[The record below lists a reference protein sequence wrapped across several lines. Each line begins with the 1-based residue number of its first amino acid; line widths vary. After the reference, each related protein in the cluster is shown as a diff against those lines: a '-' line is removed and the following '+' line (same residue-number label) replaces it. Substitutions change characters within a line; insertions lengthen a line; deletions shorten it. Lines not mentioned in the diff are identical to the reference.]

1 LDRTGATLRG
11 DATQKAVAVSLK
23 NIDVSFE
30 RDGAYHLAI
39 KDLSVQIDDGEFVTI
54 IGPSGCGKSTL
65 LRVVA
70 DLLTASV
77 GTAEVL
83 GGSPEA
89 ARIRR
94 DIGFVFQDPTL
105 LPWRTALE
113 NVSLPL
119 EVGSKRPAG
128 AKGNADSPAELL
140 ALVGLAGREGAMPS
154 ELSGGMRQ
162 RVAIAR
168 ALVGKPRL
176 LLMDEPFGALDEFTR
191 DRLNEEL
198 IRIWQET
205 GTTIIFVTHSLS
217 EAAYLGQRVVAMAAN
232 PGRIVEIM
240 DLRPPK
246 SSGEFGRDAPPF
258 VKAVA
263 RLRDLLSI
271 GHNGDVA

>member
-1 LDRTGATLRG
+1 MRG
-11 DATQKAVAVSLK
+11 DATRKAVAVSLK
-23 NIDVSFE
+23 SIDVSFE
-30 RDGAYHLAI
+30 RDGVHHVAI
-39 KDLSVQIDDGEFVTI
+39 KDLSVQIDDGQFVTI

-70 DLLTASV
+70 DLLTASA

-89 ARIRR
+89 ARVRR
-94 DIGFVFQDPTL
+94 EIGFVFQDPTL

-119 EVGSKRPAG
+119 EVGSNRPAG
-128 AKGNADSPAELL
+128 AAGNADSPAALL

-240 DLRPPK
+240 DLRSLK
-246 SSGEFGRDAPPF
+246 SGGEFSRDAPPF

-263 RLRDLLSI
+263 RLRDLLST
-271 GHNGDVA
+271 GQNGEVA

>member
-1 LDRTGATLRG
+1 MDSHEG
-11 DATQKAVAVSLK
+11 VAVSLK

-30 RDGAYHLAI
+30 RDEVRHVAI
-39 KDLSVQIDDGEFVTI
+39 TDLSIDVEDGEFVTI

-70 DLLTASV
+70 DLLTASA
-77 GTAEVL
+77 GAAEVL

-89 ARIRR
+89 ARVRR

-113 NVSLPL
+113 NVNLPL
-119 EVGSKRPAG
+119 EVGSNRPVGAAG
-128 AKGNADSPAELL
+128 NSDSPAALL
-140 ALVGLAGREGAMPS
+140 ALVGLAGRENAMPS

-168 ALVGKPRL
+168 ALVGKPRI

-240 DLRPPK
+240 DMRSLK
-246 SSGEFGRDAPPF
+246 SASDFGRDAPLF
-258 VKAVA
+258 ANAVA
-263 RLRDLLSI
+263 RLRDLLSM
-271 GHNGDVA
+271 GHNGAPT